1 MRSFGLRWGLYVGLC
16 VWLGGCGDDRRPGPV
31 GGADGGGAAA
41 PDAAA
46 SDGGATAGRPVGAP
60 CASDAECTDPSDAE
74 CFTESFG
81 SVSWPGGF
89 CSKACDP
96 DGGDGQC
103 GTSGI
108 CVSAGSSSGGSSI
121 SGMFCTTSC
130 TSDAECRSA
139 EGYRCQ
145 TFFGFGYCAP
155 PGL

>member
-1 MRSFGLRWGLYVGLC
+1 MRSFGLVILGVWALC
-16 VWLGGCGDDRRPGPV
+16 GCGDDPRPGPV
-31 GGADGGGAAA
+31 GDRDAGGGGTDASVAA
-41 PDAAA
+41 DVGTT
-46 SDGGATAGRPVGAP
+46 SERPVGAP

-108 CVSAGSSSGGSSI
+108 CVSAGSSGGGSSI

-145 TFFGFGYCAP
+145 MLFGFGYCAP